1 MPPWTETEF
10 SASLSERDR
19 HTISVCFFRVVI
31 LLNKTVHLQLT
42 KTQTEISIEPCSI
55 PTADATFYKA
65 LSDKALSAV
74 HEDAVL
80 AGSP

>member
-1 MPPWTETEF
+1 MEPVRLSGYTLEMGLKPKSKLYCAWTETEL

-42 KTQTEISIEPCSI
+42 KNPNRN
-55 PTADATFYKA
+55 
-65 LSDKALSAV
+65 
-74 HEDAVL
+74 
-80 AGSP
+80 